1 MLTYADCFNGH
12 AAAGAAAAAG
22 EAPGMT
28 YANEL
33 LTYADVCERMRTYA
47 DVLRQQLAKLQV

>member
-1 MLTYADCFNGH
+1 MLTYADACERMLTFADTFDGH

-22 EAPGMT
+22 EATGMT

-33 LTYADVCERMRTYA
+33 LTYANVC
-47 DVLRQQLAKLQV
+47 